1 MSTFFSF
8 EGGGVIQ
15 SIQGVPIRSFSN
27 GERFRIWW
35 DNESPGKSIDEYRI
49 QVKGPLS
56 VSDADQLITQ
66 LKTQGFD
73 ADKVA
78 VVDSDF
84 FRVLSGRFPAFKK
97 LK

>member
-1 MSTFFSF
+1 MLRRLGFVLLCTFATAQIPLVRVGLDTSQNEHLFSF

-49 QVKGPLS
+49 QVKGP
-56 VSDADQLITQ
+56 
-66 LKTQGFD
+66 
-73 ADKVA
+73 
-78 VVDSDF
+78 
-84 FRVLSGRFPAFKK
+84 
-97 LK
+97 